1 MAAACIL
8 AFAPV
13 ASLKGAE
20 VVVVTFEGLVPAPPG
35 TTRLSQQIPGLTFRG
50 WVDAFDPAEIG
61 NSAGLPLSAATSGTG
76 AASALGAMTLQF
88 ATPVTYV
95 SANISPGFLTIGN
108 VTAFGRVDLIG
119 YDIELNERARTIV
132 PLLAAA
138 ATLEQAQSFQ
148 PELIELRSDVPL
160 AYVTFRFDIGRMHFD
175 DFTYIHA
182 TPREIEAPLPPPRRW
197 KSGTFEGLLKPWETY
212 VQLREIIP
220 GVTFQGDLYVH
231 DPGYVG
237 NSPSINLSPA
247 TSGNAA
253 ATTFRGGTM
262 LFARPVREVRANV
275 SPSFIA
281 LNGVSGFVRVE
292 MVGYDR
298 NNIERARSA
307 IQLRASAATREE
319 IESFVPQEIV
329 LQSKVPL
336 NRVALSFDIGRIYLD
351 DFSIKHVERPQ
362 LKAQPAKQP
371 WKPPFLRKVT
381 R

>member
-1 MAAACIL
+1 
-8 AFAPV
+8 
-13 ASLKGAE
+13 
-20 VVVVTFEGLVPAPPG
+20 
-35 TTRLSQQIPGLTFRG
+35 
-50 WVDAFDPAEIG
+50 
-61 NSAGLPLSAATSGTG
+61 
-76 AASALGAMTLQF
+76 
-88 ATPVTYV
+88 
-95 SANISPGFLTIGN
+95 
-108 VTAFGRVDLIG
+108 
-119 YDIELNERARTIV
+119 
-132 PLLAAA
+132 
-138 ATLEQAQSFQ
+138 
-148 PELIELRSDVPL
+148 
-160 AYVTFRFDIGRMHFD
+160 
-175 DFTYIHA
+175 
-182 TPREIEAPLPPPRRW
+182 
-197 KSGTFEGLLKPWETY
+197 
-212 VQLREIIP
+212 
-220 GVTFQGDLYVH
+220 
-231 DPGYVG
+231 
-237 NSPSINLSPA
+237 
-247 TSGNAA
+247 
-253 ATTFRGGTM
+253 M